1 MQIFFFFFVTS
12 LILSF
17 VLIFSQTLEDDKKA
31 LFDFFSNFNSSNLHW
46 NQSSPVCDRWT
57 GVTCSE
63 NRDRIVA
70 VRLPAVGFNGFI
82 PPLTISRLSSLKIL
96 SLRKNQFT
104 GEFPSDFINLKNL
117 THLYLQHNR
126 LSGPLPEIFSELKSL
141 KVLDLSNNG
150 FNGSIPTSLS
160 GLTNL
165 RVLNLANNSFSG
177 EIPNLDLPKLSQIN
191 FSNNKLVGT
200 LPKSLQRFQTSAFSG
215 NKLSSINETEKQHKN
230 PFGLSQVAFLLILA
244 AACVLGV
251 TGFSYIMITCCLR
264 RKCFGKTRISGK
276 LRKRDSSSLPGNW
289 TSRDD
294 NTEEGGKIIFFG
306 GRNHSF
312 GLDDLL
318 TSSAEVLGKGA
329 FGTTYKV
336 TMEDMS
342 TVVVKRLK
350 EVVVGRREFEQQME
364 IIGMIRHENVA
375 ELKAYYYSRD
385 DKLAVYSYNNQG
397 SLFEMLHGNREMN
410 HRVLLDWDARLR
422 IATGAARGLAKV
434 HEGKLI
440 HGNIKS
446 SNIFL
451 DSQCYGCISDIGF
464 TTIMRS
470 LPQTTCLTSGYHA
483 PEITDTRRST
493 QFSDIYSFGVV
504 LLELL
509 TGKSPV
515 SQVDSTTPTQGQSMN
530 LVKWIR
536 SVVLEEWTGE
546 VFDMEIMSQL
556 GDFEEEMVEMLQIG
570 LACVALKQQD
580 RPHITKVVKL
590 IEDIRSIDATE

>member
-1 MQIFFFFFVTS
+1 MHIFFFFFFS
-12 LILSF
+12 LILCF
-17 VLIFSQTLEDDKKA
+17 VLISSSQTLEDDKKA
-31 LFDFFSNFNSSNLHW
+31 LLDFLSHFSSSHLLW
-46 NQSSPVCDRWT
+46 NQSSPVCHRWT
-57 GVTCSE
+57 GVTCNA
-63 NRDRIVA
+63 NRDRVVS
-70 VRLPAVGFNGFI
+70 VRLPAVGFNGLI
-82 PPLTISRLSSLKIL
+82 PPFTISRLSSLKVL
-96 SLRKNQFT
+96 SLRKNHFT
-104 GEFPSDFINLKNL
+104 GDFPSDFINLNNL

-126 LSGPLPEIFSELKSL
+126 FSGPLPSILSELKNL

-150 FNGSIPTSLS
+150 FNGSIPASLS
-160 GLTNL
+160 GLTSL

-177 EIPNLDLPKLSQIN
+177 EIPDLDLPKLSQLN
-191 FSNNKLVGT
+191 LSNNKLIGT
-200 LPKSLQRFQTSAFSG
+200 IPKSLQRFQSSAFSG
-215 NKLSSINETEKQHKN
+215 RQKKQHHKL
-230 PFGLSQVAFLLILA
+230 PFGLNQVAFLLILA

-251 TGFSYIMITCCLR
+251 FGFSFIMIACCLR
-264 RKCFGKTRISGK
+264 KKCFPGK
-276 LRKRDSSSLPGNW
+276 LRKRDSSSPPPGNW

-294 NTEEGGKIIFFG
+294 NTEEGGKIIYFG

-312 GLDDLL
+312 DLDDLL

-329 FGTTYKV
+329 FGATYMV

-375 ELKAYYYSRD
+375 ELKAYYYSKD
-385 DKLAVYSYNNQG
+385 DKLAVYSYYSQG
-397 SLFEMLHGNREMN
+397 SLFEMLHGIRARYQ
-410 HRVLLDWDARLR
+410 RVPLDWDARLR
-422 IATGAARGLAKV
+422 IATGAVRGLAKI
-434 HEGKLI
+434 HEGNNGKLI

-451 DSQCYGCISDIGF
+451 DSQCYGCIGDLGL

-470 LPQTTCLTSGYHA
+470 LPQTTCLTSGYQA

-493 QFSDIYSFGVV
+493 QISDVYSFGVV

-515 SQVDSTTPTQGQSMN
+515 SPAGLAPKTATTTQGESMD
-530 LVKWIR
+530 LASWIR
-536 SVVLEEWTGE
+536 NVVANEWTGE
-546 VFDMEIMSQL
+546 VFDMEILSQS
-556 GDFEEEMVEMLQIG
+556 GGFEEEMVEMLQIG

-580 RPHITKVVKL
+580 RPHISQVLKM
-590 IEDIRSIDATE
+590 IEDIRSIDAE